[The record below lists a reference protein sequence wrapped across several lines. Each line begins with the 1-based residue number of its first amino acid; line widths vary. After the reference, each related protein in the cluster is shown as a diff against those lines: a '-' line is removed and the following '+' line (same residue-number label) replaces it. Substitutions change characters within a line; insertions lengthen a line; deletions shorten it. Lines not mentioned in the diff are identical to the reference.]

1 MQKIGFCLA
10 GGGARGPYQ
19 VGVAKALEEL
29 GYWSKI
35 SAFAGTSIGAVNSA
49 FLASLGVKKTEELWH
64 GISDDDIKTTE
75 GTFKRI
81 IKEGMNIAEKGLYN
95 ISALSG
101 YMLENIDFAQFKQ
114 KEVYVTLSEGGKA
127 DESILGL
134 IKSSYAH
141 FIKNNSKVIYA
152 RLGNQPKEK
161 IIDLIVAS
169 CSIPLIFPP
178 VTIQNKKY
186 YDGGVYDNVPIEP
199 LAQSGCD
206 TIIVAHL
213 QLLDFIDKA
222 KYPSINILEIKHS
235 GSLGGFLNFS
245 PSRVS
250 ALVEL
255 GYQDTINYFNKH
267 SL

>member
-1 MQKIGFCLA
+1 VSKIGFCLA

-29 GYWSKI
+29 GYWEKI
-35 SAFAGTSIGAVNSA
+35 SAFSGTSIGAVNSA
-49 FLASLGVKKTEELWH
+49 FLSSLGVQKTEELWH

-81 IKEGMNIAEKGLYN
+81 IKEGRNIAETGLYN

-101 YMLENIDFAQFKQ
+101 YMSDNLDFERFKE
-114 KEVYVTLSEGGKA
+114 KEVYVTLSEGGNA
-127 DESILGL
+127 NESIFGL

-178 VTIQNKKY
+178 VTIQKKKY

-199 LAQSGCD
+199 LAQCGCD

-213 QLLDFIDKA
+213 HLLDFIDKA
-222 KYPSINILEIKHS
+222 KYPGINILEIKHT
-235 GSLGGFLNFS
+235 GSLGGLLNFS
-245 PSRVS
+245 PTRVAS
-250 ALVEL
+250 LVEL
-255 GYQDTINYFNKH
+255 GYQDTLNFFNKC
-267 SL
+267 SI